1 MGRAA
6 RRGLAMRR
14 QAPSLTAKPLTP
26 DGPGVASG
34 NGGEPRQNPCPLP
47 MRTTPTAAVG
57 ASQLAAPADR

>member
-1 MGRAA
+1 
-6 RRGLAMRR
+6 MRR

-34 NGGEPRQNPCPLP
+34 DGGEPRQNPCPLP